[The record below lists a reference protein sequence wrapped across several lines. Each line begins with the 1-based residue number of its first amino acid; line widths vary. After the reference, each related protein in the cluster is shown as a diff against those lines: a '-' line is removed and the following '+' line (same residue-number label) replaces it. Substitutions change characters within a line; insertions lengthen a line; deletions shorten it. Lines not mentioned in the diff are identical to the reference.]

1 MNVLTQSGPF
11 AHSPAVNALRR
22 FVDFLR
28 DLVRSREVILTMTHR
43 DFTSRYLGSCL
54 GLVWAF
60 IQPLANILVIWF
72 VFQVGFKAAPIN
84 DFPFIL
90 WLSAGMI
97 PWTFFSEAFSR
108 ATNSVVEKSCVV
120 KKVCF
125 RASMLP
131 IVAILSTLIVHVA
144 FIGVL
149 LAMFAYYGYLPGL
162 HAVQLVYYLGATLLM
177 LLGLSWLTSSLT
189 VFFRDVPQIVGLVLQ
204 FGFWATPVFWQP
216 QQMPENIRWIVI
228 LNPMHYI
235 VAGYRH
241 ALIDEVWFWE
251 DPQGACVFWGF
262 TLLCFLLGSVVFTR
276 LRPHFADAL

>member
-1 MNVLTQSGPF
+1 MSSLAQMAPLAQSRP
-11 AHSPAVNALRR
+11 VIALRR
-22 FVDFLR
+22 FADFLR
-28 DLVRSREVILTMTHR
+28 DLVRSREIILTMTHR

-84 DFPFIL
+84 NFPFIL

-97 PWTFFSEAFSR
+97 PWSFFSEAFSR
-108 ATNSVVEKSCVV
+108 ATGAVVEKSCVV
-120 KKVCF
+120 KQVCF

-149 LAMFAYYGYLPGL
+149 VAMFACYGYLPGIYIL
-162 HAVQLVYYLGATLLM
+162 QIPYYLGATVLM

-189 VFFRDVPQIVGLVLQ
+189 VFLRDIPQIVSLVLQ
-204 FGFWATPVFWQP
+204 FGFWATPVFWLP
-216 QQMPENIRWIVI
+216 EQMPEHIRWVI
-228 LNPMHYI
+228 TLNPMHYI

-241 ALIDEVWFWE
+241 SFIDKIWFWE
-251 DPQGACVFWGF
+251 DLGGGCVFWTF
-262 TLLCFLLGSVVFTR
+262 TLICFLVGAVVFTR